1 LSLKDGLMQANGK
14 SNGMVS
20 DINVTPLVDVML
32 VLLIIF
38 MVTAPM
44 MTQGVDVKLP
54 ESSAPAIPS
63 DDERIV
69 VTVTQDRKVY
79 INDNVVETGE
89 LESKLAAIAENR
101 LDKKGVFLR
110 ADEAIPYGYVMEV
123 MGLIR
128 QAGIDQIGMVTEPAK
143 SPGNNG
149 RQKSKGRI

>member
-1 LSLKDGLMQANGK
+1 MQANG
-14 SNGMVS
+14 NGSKGIVS

-63 DDERIV
+63 DDERLVI
-69 VTVTQDRKVY
+69 TVTEDRKVY
-79 INDNVVETGE
+79 INENLVEPGE
-89 LESKLAAIAENR
+89 LESKLAAITQNR
-101 LDKKGVFLR
+101 LDHKGVFLR
-110 ADEAIPYGYVMEV
+110 ADEKIPYGYVMEV

-143 SPGNNG
+143 SPAPNAKHNG
-149 RQKSKGRI
+149 KGKI